1 MLLCAESDRADVQEL
16 QDHLEGKLRNVAQLR
31 NITRTLAEDRDVS
44 WALRNSDCVVL
55 IASHQALSLIQN
67 KQQET
72 KGNFVTFDGKMIHEE
87 FEANQEL
94 VKDKLVIIF
103 LREQTENDW
112 IPTGFDAKKIFH
124 LQGQKIKRGNPAL
137 SHLEHWIRQILGVN
151 RL

>member
-1 MLLCAESDRADVQEL
+1 MLLCTGKDRADVQEL

-31 NITRTLAEDRDVS
+31 NITRTLAEDRDVT

-55 IASHQALSLIQN
+55 IGSHQALDLIQN
-67 KQQET
+67 RQQET
-72 KGNFVTFDGKMIHEE
+72 KGNFVTFDGKMIYEE
-87 FEANQEL
+87 FEANPEI

-103 LREQTENDW
+103 LAEQTENDW
-112 IPTGFDAKKIFH
+112 IPTGFDVRKIFH